1 MAAYMPRHPRGPRP
15 LPRTSPLPTSGS
27 GFRHRGRAIEDVDII
42 WDLDLYLGREME
54 LSFSAW
60 FRQVAAS
67 VNQTSEGLRLAKQ
80 SSISALLMASDYR
93 FNLRNLEDR
102 WYAFWLSEA
111 QRLVNSID
119 PGRFCILPQFNLWRQ
134 NKAHKGYEEKEVK
147 QDGSSSPMLP
157 LEISSWIRSF
167 TETGRDVSNQW
178 TEQGDYVYWEDPT
191 SALVTVDESIP
202 QGEVAGSTH
211 RADTFP
217 QAGRPRRQDRS
228 HAWDTSI
235 QSNATAKISQDDM
248 ESQVVDFAIGFLE
261 GLRCLI
267 RPDEN
272 YHEQLTGMPDVD
284 RVPRLL
290 SHHWTA
296 DREWIPMIIEDKRLP
311 QRARLYRS
319 GLTTQGQVKDVLD
332 LGMREAKKQAKK
344 QAGYFFTGRRW
355 NLEASRHSPHDG
367 DSGRLV
373 VVHRREGDTGVPVLS
388 EGESP
393 QRSSFQSY
401 LVALDSIPIVH
412 AQVRSVVLRLIT
424 LVAARRGDNP
434 DKICTRVGALRMTR
448 NLVTFSYFFA
458 SAFTVF
464 WVKF

>member
-1 MAAYMPRHPRGPRP
+1 M
-15 LPRTSPLPTSGS
+15 
-27 GFRHRGRAIEDVDII
+27 
-42 WDLDLYLGREME
+42 
-54 LSFSAW
+54 
-60 FRQVAAS
+60 
-67 VNQTSEGLRLAKQ
+67 
-80 SSISALLMASDYR
+80 
-93 FNLRNLEDR
+93 
-102 WYAFWLSEA
+102 
-111 QRLVNSID
+111 
-119 PGRFCILPQFNLWRQ
+119 
-134 NKAHKGYEEKEVK
+134 K

-202 QGEVAGSTH
+202 QGEVARSTH

-272 YHEQLTGMPDVD
+272 YHEQLTGMPAVD

-319 GLTTQGQVKDVLD
+319 GLTTQDQVKDVLD

-344 QAGYFFTGRRW
+344 QVRRPILTSFSSVCTHALHHQAGYFFTGRRW
-355 NLEASRHSPHDG
+355 RHQDTLLMMATVG
-367 DSGRLV
+367 DWWS
-373 VVHRREGDTGVPVLS
+373 
-388 EGESP
+388 
-393 QRSSFQSY
+393 
-401 LVALDSIPIVH
+401 
-412 AQVRSVVLRLIT
+412 
-424 LVAARRGDNP
+424 
-434 DKICTRVGALRMTR
+434 
-448 NLVTFSYFFA
+448 
-458 SAFTVF
+458 FTVAKVTQEF
-464 WVKF
+464 REFRRTHDLQGDDEPPDYVPDTSTLFFQPWSPVVRVSSPESNSQMARVRTWLLAFYQRVNHLRDHHFNRT